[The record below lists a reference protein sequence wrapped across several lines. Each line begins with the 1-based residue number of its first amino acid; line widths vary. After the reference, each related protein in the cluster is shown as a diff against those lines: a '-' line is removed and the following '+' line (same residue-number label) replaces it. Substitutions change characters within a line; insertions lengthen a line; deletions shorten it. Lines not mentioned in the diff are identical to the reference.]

1 MLQGSIGFGDKY
13 YTTLDGKFDKRRL
26 KVMKCSVC
34 GRNIGIPIF
43 DVGIIINGVFV
54 AIGANG
60 NSVYCKCGKSVVW
73 RDAIN
78 ENGEGYAIRQSDIND
93 KDRQLEKRII
103 DIVRFVNDQKLG
115 FSND

>member
-1 MLQGSIGFGDKY
+1 MLQGSMTYGDKY

-54 AIGANG
+54 QIGANG

-78 ENGEGYAIRQSDIND
+78 ENGDGYAIQQSSLMLDC
-93 KDRQLEKRII
+93 QLEKRIV